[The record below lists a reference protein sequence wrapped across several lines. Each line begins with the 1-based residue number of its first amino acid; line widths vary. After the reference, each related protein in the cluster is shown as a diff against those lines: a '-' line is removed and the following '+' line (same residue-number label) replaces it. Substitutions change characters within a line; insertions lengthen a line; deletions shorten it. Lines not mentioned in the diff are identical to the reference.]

1 MFVATAQL
9 KVKLK
14 LRSEYGTF
22 YNLCNNLRK
31 QVTDHLSVVVLSFK
45 KVSCVL

>member
-1 MFVATAQL
+1 MFLATAKL

-14 LRSEYGTF
+14 LRSEYGAF
-22 YNLCNNLRK
+22 YNLRNNWHK